1 MQPRLIRLKDMP
13 AYTGMDRNRVN
24 KELRDKLTVIRI
36 GRQGIAFDIND
47 VDKVIDDFILKNGR
61 PQKIT

>member
-1 MQPRLIRLKDMP
+1 MP

-61 PQKIT
+61 PPKIT

>member
-47 VDKVIDDFILKNGR
+47 FILKNGR
-61 PQKIT
+61 PPKIT